1 MNRLSTENVQ
11 YFITPTMEFQTQEP
25 FVLYKS
31 ANRHIFGIWF
41 YDTAEFKDVG
51 NLIVKY
57 F

>member
-31 ANRHIFGIWF
+31 ANSESLPNKPHTIRTYHRM
-41 YDTAEFKDVG
+41 
-51 NLIVKY
+51 
-57 F
+57 